1 MVAGEPRRGRR
12 HRAGW
17 SAMTENAGTT
27 SATDTSSADTVRA
40 FLAALERFD
49 IDAAGA
55 LLDPDVVYENV
66 SLPAAHG
73 RAATL
78 RLLRSMPRALS
89 GFEAQTHRLAAS
101 GPVVLTERTD
111 VLVVGRVRVAFWV
124 CGTFEVHDG
133 RITLWRDYFDWAA
146 TTGALV
152 SGLARALGSLVRG
165 ARRAS

>member
-1 MVAGEPRRGRR
+1 MSDHVDTPPGTEAG
-12 HRAGW
+12 AV
-17 SAMTENAGTT
+17 
-27 SATDTSSADTVRA
+27 TVRA

-49 IDAAGA
+49 IAAAGD
-55 LLDPDVVYENV
+55 LLDPDVVYQNV
-66 SLPAAHG
+66 SLPTAHG

-89 GFEAQTHRLAAS
+89 AFEVQTHRMAAT

-111 VLVVGRVRVAFWV
+111 VMIVGRVRVAFWV

-152 SGLARALGSLVRG
+152 SGVARALGSLLP
-165 ARRAS
+165 RRSRRREPGQSIPDAASGS

>member
-1 MVAGEPRRGRR
+1 MSDHAGITP
-12 HRAGW
+12 A
-17 SAMTENAGTT
+17 
-27 SATDTSSADTVRA
+27 DTSPASDASTADTVRA

-49 IDAAGA
+49 VEAAVK

-66 SLPAAHG
+66 SLPAARG
-73 RAATL
+73 RPATL

-89 GFEAQTHRLAAS
+89 GFEVQTHRLAATGS
-101 GPVVLTERTD
+101 VVLTERTD

-124 CGTFEVHDG
+124 CGTFEVHEG

-152 SGLARALGSLVRG
+152 SGVARALGSLLRG
-165 ARRAS
+165 H

>member
-1 MVAGEPRRGRR
+1 MSDHPEA
-12 HRAGW
+12 
-17 SAMTENAGTT
+17 T
-27 SATDTSSADTVRA
+27 SASDASSAETVRA

-66 SLPAAHG
+66 SLPAVHG

-89 GFEAQTHRLAAS
+89 GFEARTHRLAAT

-146 TTGALV
+146 TTGP
-152 SGLARALGSLVRG
+152 GLRVARALGSLLRAG
-165 ARRAS
+165 TSGRAARPGTAA

>member
-1 MVAGEPRRGRR
+1 MSDHPEV
-12 HRAGW
+12 
-17 SAMTENAGTT
+17 T
-27 SATDTSSADTVRA
+27 SASDASSAATVRA
-40 FLAALERFD
+40 FLGALERFD

-66 SLPAAHG
+66 SLPAARG

-89 GFEAQTHRLAAS
+89 GFEARTHRLAAT

-152 SGLARALGSLVRG
+152 SGVARALGSLLRG
-165 ARRAS
+165 GSRAVGRPPGPPPPA

>member
-1 MVAGEPRRGRR
+1 MGAMSDHAGVTP
-12 HRAGW
+12 
-17 SAMTENAGTT
+17 
-27 SATDTSSADTVRA
+27 ATDASPASDMSSADTVRA
-40 FLAALERFD
+40 FLVALERFD

-66 SLPAAHG
+66 SLPAVRG

-78 RLLRSMPRALS
+78 RLLRSRPRALS
-89 GFEAQTHRLAAS
+89 GFEAQTHRRAATGS
-101 GPVVLTERTD
+101 VVLTERTD

-124 CGTFEVHDG
+124 CGTFEVHEG

-152 SGLARALGSLVRG
+152 SGVARALGSLLRG
-165 ARRAS
+165 H

>member
-1 MVAGEPRRGRR
+1 MSDHEPG
-12 HRAGW
+12 
-17 SAMTENAGTT
+17 
-27 SATDTSSADTVRA
+27 TSSTSPEDTVRA
-40 FLAALERFD
+40 FLTALERFD
-49 IDAAGA
+49 IDAAGD
-55 LLDPDVVYENV
+55 LLDPEVVYENV

-89 GFEAQTHRLAAS
+89 AFEARTHRLAAT

-124 CGTFEVHDG
+124 CGIFEVHGG

-146 TTGALV
+146 TTGALA
-152 SGLARALGSLVRG
+152 SGVVRALGSLLGRG
-165 ARRAS
+165 RSDAAARRTL

>member
-1 MVAGEPRRGRR
+1 VTTHEPARGT
-12 HRAGW
+12 A
-17 SAMTENAGTT
+17 SPE
-27 SATDTSSADTVRA
+27 DTVRA
-40 FLAALERFD
+40 FLTALERFD
-49 IDAAGA
+49 IDAAGE

-89 GFEAQTHRLAAS
+89 AFEARTHRLAAT

-124 CGTFEVHDG
+124 CGIFEVHDG
-133 RITLWRDYFDWAA
+133 RLTLWRDYFDWAA
-146 TTGALV
+146 TTGALA
-152 SGLARALGSLVRG
+152 SGVVRALGSLLG
-165 ARRAS
+165 RRRTSTIDEEESWPR